1 MREEEGRSGG
11 RGKGERRER
20 REVDRN
26 DSWKLTASLAFGS
39 APFSSNFSSCLSN
52 PPAHT
57 AHRIGRPEPSWKG

>member
-1 MREEEGRSGG
+1 MIEEEGRSG